1 MREFVE
7 FVAKT
12 LVEQPDRVQ
21 VREIESDR
29 LELRVD
35 RSDLG
40 RVIGRKGRTAQA
52 MRTLLRAM
60 VPERAEGRE
69 PELEIAAHTESD
81 AE

>member
-1 MREFVE
+1 MRELVE
-7 FVAKT
+7 FVAKA
-12 LVEQPDRVQ
+12 LVEQPDRVE
-21 VREIESDR
+21 VREMESDR

-35 RSDLG
+35 PSDVG

-60 VPERAEGRE
+60 APEREQGRE
-69 PELEIAAHTESD
+69 PELEIAGHAEPD

>member
-12 LVEQPDRVQ
+12 LAGHPDRVE
-21 VREIESDR
+21 VRELAPSR

-35 RSDLG
+35 PSDVG
-40 RVIGRKGRTAQA
+40 VVIGRKGRTAQA
-52 MRTLLRAM
+52 MRALLRAM
-60 VPERAEGRE
+60 APRGEQ
-69 PELEIAAHTESD
+69 PELEIAAHTEPG